1 MLLDATN
8 TAVLAVGI
16 LNRRRK
22 QNTIFEGKELEN
34 AVQNT
39 NSYCQSQEV
48 GIGLQQS
55 LLYGERWCNCREPDK
70 PVCKQ
75 VWYGGEISHHLH
87 VLAMGWYTSDTCWVA
102 FFPLIPISCSQKP

>member
-1 MLLDATN
+1 MKDWNTLKKTERTESPSSVFRLRQNCTSTACRRTYIVCLHINKHVHKQMLLDATN

-55 LLYGERWCNCREPDK
+55 LLYGER
-70 PVCKQ
+70 
-75 VWYGGEISHHLH
+75 
-87 VLAMGWYTSDTCWVA
+87 
-102 FFPLIPISCSQKP
+102 